1 MKNILLLFIF
11 ILSIQFAF
19 SQGPWTREKG
29 FAYVQIGM
37 TSLQY
42 DKIKVDGEELD
53 LTSNVSDLTTQ
64 FYAEYGITNKLEAQ
78 LIVPFRFVS
87 RTGKNKA
94 NYYSGFGSFVD
105 GSLSGIGNVNLG
117 LKYKLFDRNW
127 KISGG
132 VQYSAKTV
140 TGDGNKGLSTGFN
153 ANTILPYISVG
164 SSSGK
169 WYYFGNLGYGYMDNQ
184 YSDFIKFGAEVG
196 YNIIQKGHLMLVL
209 DNRVIVS
216 KENLFFIDIFRFSSY
231 FDKQSYSAVGLK
243 FNYEFKKDK
252 FGANFAAFSAFA
264 LDNAPVAPTLNFGIY
279 AKL

>member
-1 MKNILLLFIF
+1 MKKLIRLFLLLLITQT
-11 ILSIQFAF
+11 SFA
-19 SQGPWTREKG
+19 QGPWTREKG
-29 FAYVQIGM
+29 SAYIQIGE

-105 GSLSGIGNVNLG
+105 GSLSGIGNVSLG
-117 LKYKLFDRNW
+117 LKYKLFDSDW

-132 VQYSAKTV
+132 VLYSAKTAL
-140 TGDGNKGLSTGFN
+140 GDGAKGLSTGFN

-169 WYYFGNLGYGYMDNQ
+169 WYYFGNLGYGYVDNL

-209 DNRVIVS
+209 DNRIIVS
-216 KENLFFIDIFRFSSY
+216 KENPLFIDIFRFSSY
-231 FDKQSYSAVGLK
+231 YDRQSYSAVGLK

-252 FGANFAAFSAFA
+252 FGANFAAIGAFA
-264 LDNAPVAPTLNFGIY
+264 LDNAPVAPTLNFGVY